1 MLFSF
6 FPLLI
11 VRLFC
16 SSKLH
21 TVTIHAS
28 ASSRDPSS
36 PSIINIFYFL
46 SPILLLEC
54 HFQILLPL
62 HLLTFPRCRCLLKL
76 WNYKAS
82 FRVISGSDGDRLP
95 APASSAPSSS
105 SLVAPPR
112 RSGVLEGLVGI
123 LKPNIV
129 AETLKEK

>member
-21 TVTIHAS
+21 TVPINTS
-28 ASSRDPSS
+28 ASSRDQAEPQHYK
-36 PSIINIFYFL
+36 PFYFL

-62 HLLTFPRCRCLLKL
+62 HLLTFPRCGCLLKL
-76 WNYKAS
+76 WNYTAS
-82 FRVISGSDGDRLP
+82 LRVISGSDGGPP

-105 SLVAPPR
+105 SLVVPPR
-112 RSGVLEGLVGI
+112 RSGVVEGLVGI